1 MNRGNRTFW
10 YERLVANQHP
20 HPETLPRELPRRPE
34 AAQSQRPPFLV
45 HDIRFPIDD
54 IRQSLPLLQL
64 GNDRLDR
71 IGRTEGIAG
80 VDEPDIISRR
90 LLKPLVHGIVYPLV
104 RLAHPIGQPRFIPSD
119 DLQYRYSADF
129 DWCIR
134 CMKQARSFCNT
145 HLTLSD
151 FLDGGTS
158 TTQRKASLR
167 ERYAIMCKY
176 YGTFVTVLLHGWFAI
191 RFYTAKC
198 LKGRV

>member
-1 MNRGNRTFW
+1 MGM
-10 YERLVANQHP
+10 LVCH
-20 HPETLPRELPRRPE
+20 
-34 AAQSQRPPFLV
+34 QS
-45 HDIRFPIDD
+45 
-54 IRQSLPLLQL
+54 
-64 GNDRLDR
+64 
-71 IGRTEGIAG
+71 
-80 VDEPDIISRR
+80 
-90 LLKPLVHGIVYPLV
+90 
-104 RLAHPIGQPRFIPSD
+104 FIPKRAIAPSY

>member
-1 MNRGNRTFW
+1 M
-10 YERLVANQHP
+10 ANQHP

-54 IRQSLPLLQL
+54 IRQSLPLLQP

-104 RLAHPIGQPRFIPSD
+104 RLAHPIGQSRFIPSD
-119 DLQYRYSADF
+119 DICRPVCRTAVYHDIF
-129 DWCIR
+129 DVRIGLA
-134 CMKQARSFCNT
+134 Q
-145 HLTLSD
+145 HVQ
-151 FLDGGTS
+151 
-158 TTQRKASLR
+158 QR
-167 ERYAIMCKY
+167 
-176 YGTFVTVLLHGWFAI
+176 LLHQAHGI
-191 RFYTAKC
+191 IGNRYD
-198 LKGRV
+198 